1 MIYRFNY
8 LLYSNLLNEKGN
20 LGITTFWKQDE
31 TNCINPKGIWNK
43 NELKNKTAGE
53 PLFRDEIITVHSNAW
68 QSPVIKP

>member
-1 MIYRFNY
+1 MRRVTLVIQLFENKIKQTALIIY
-8 LLYSNLLNEKGN
+8 
-20 LGITTFWKQDE
+20 
-31 TNCINPKGIWNK
+31 NPKGIWNK